1 MEYAR
6 GDENGLHSN
15 GPEIRFVGG
24 HIHVD
29 GTLALAGFASQ
40 AEIERI
46 FQVFILPAVFEG
58 LTRSIS
64 KSRRARHGG
73 MFLLPRGM

>member
-1 MEYAR
+1 M
-6 GDENGLHSN
+6 GQKFG
-15 GPEIRFVGG
+15 FVGG

-58 LTRSIS
+58 LTAQHFKEQARASTVECFS
-64 KSRRARHGG
+64 SRVA
-73 MFLLPRGM
+73 M